1 MERRGM
7 TAAEIAVAIGVGK
20 TAFGTLRGPEA
31 NLKDKAEAVQ
41 TTQNVQLPAPLLIA
55 GLRFAF
61 GGPLA
66 AGQQLL
72 SEDVDTIAGSWER

>member
-1 MERRGM
+1 M

-55 GLRFAF
+55 RVLFAF
-61 GGPLA
+61 GAPVA
-66 AGQQLL
+66 AGRQLL
-72 SEDVDTIAGSWER
+72 SEDVDTIAGSWEG

>member
-1 MERRGM
+1 LVCSEARKQISKTKRRLF
-7 TAAEIAVAIGVGK
+7 K
-20 TAFGTLRGPEA
+20 LP
-31 NLKDKAEAVQ
+31 K
-41 TTQNVQLPAPLLIA
+41 NVELPAPLLIA